1 MRRGESNPN
10 DYDLEAVGITNTD
23 NSIIHNQSFGSK
35 YYARSRTNEYIRKLD
50 TRIYADDVLRSF
62 TK

>member
-23 NSIIHNQSFGSK
+23 NSIIHNQSLASK
-35 YYARSRTNEYIRKLD
+35 YYTRSRTNEYIRKLD
-50 TRIYADDVLRSF
+50 TRINGDEVLR
-62 TK
+62 